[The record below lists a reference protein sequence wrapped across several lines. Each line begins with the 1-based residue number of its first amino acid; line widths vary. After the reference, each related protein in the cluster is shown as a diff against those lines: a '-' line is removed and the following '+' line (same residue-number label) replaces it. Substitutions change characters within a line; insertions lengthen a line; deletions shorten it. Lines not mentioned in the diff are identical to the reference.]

1 MNSVLSD
8 VPKGVNLTGD
18 NYWNPAFR
26 IAADT
31 DIITKDV
38 AMCTGRYPKQYS
50 LLTKFQLTDTPTK
63 LTLINVTS
71 DAGVELAVS
80 IETESMEV
88 IFECLSLLARFPLRD
103 NSLEARQWH
112 IMSIS
117 VLPTSLSLYIDD
129 KLVHTAHIDSSQAC
143 ELTCS
148 SKEVAIG
155 YSQNEVC
162 MCNRAVQCMSPTP
175 SVRSLC
181 NSWY

>member
-31 DIITKDV
+31 EIITKDV
-38 AMCTGRYPKQYS
+38 TMCTGTYPKQYS

-63 LTLINVTS
+63 HTLINVTS
-71 DAGVELAVS
+71 DGGVELAVS
-80 IETESMEV
+80 IETENMEV
-88 IFECLSLLARFPLRD
+88 IFECLSLMARFPLRD
-103 NSLEARQWH
+103 NTLEAKQWH

-117 VLPTSLSLYIDD
+117 VIPTSISLYIDD

-143 ELTCS
+143 ELTCN
-148 SKEVAIG
+148 SKEVTIG
-155 YSQNEVC
+155 YSQHEVC
-162 MCNRAVQCMSPTP
+162 VAKQC
-175 SVRSLC
+175 SV
-181 NSWY
+181 